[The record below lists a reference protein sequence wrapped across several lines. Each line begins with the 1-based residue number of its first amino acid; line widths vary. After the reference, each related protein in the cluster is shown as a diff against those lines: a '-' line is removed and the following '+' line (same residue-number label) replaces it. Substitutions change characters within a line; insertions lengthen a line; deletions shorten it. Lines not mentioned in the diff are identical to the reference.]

1 MEEEKRIEDIEENKN
16 DTLVE
21 EKEIHLV

>member
-1 MEEEKRIEDIEENKN
+1 MEEEKRIEDIEKNKN